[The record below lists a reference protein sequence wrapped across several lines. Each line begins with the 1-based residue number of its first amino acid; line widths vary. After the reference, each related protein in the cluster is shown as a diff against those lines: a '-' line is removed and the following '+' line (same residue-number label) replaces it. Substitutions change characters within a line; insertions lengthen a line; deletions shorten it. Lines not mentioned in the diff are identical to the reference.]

1 MTTSTPATSA
11 FRVSGW
17 LVTLFAAI
25 ALTASCGLTESP
37 VQRLQ
42 KAQQA
47 TLDAGSAAFTI
58 EQSFE
63 GGPPSGEQK
72 LTTEGVL
79 DFARRVGRAT
89 VKMAD
94 GQLEA
99 VFVGDTTYLRLPPS
113 LQALAPW
120 IRIDRQDVEA
130 FWGLKG
136 ISDDPSRN
144 LDLLDGIVGDVER
157 IGEENVR
164 GVQTTHY
171 RFTINL
177 QQAVEKAPADR
188 REAVRQQAAILG
200 SGQLPTEVWL
210 DSKGRIARQTFAID
224 LSKIQLPSG
233 VPPPGGLSGTVN
245 TRLEFYDFGTK
256 VEAKPPP
263 NDQVVDFGEL
273 QGAPQ

>member
-1 MTTSTPATSA
+1 MTTSTPAISA

-17 LVTLFAAI
+17 LVTLFAAL

-42 KAQQA
+42 KAQQT

-63 GGPPSGEQK
+63 GGPIGEQK

-89 VKMAD
+89 VKMID
-94 GQLEA
+94 GELEA

-113 LQALAPW
+113 LQALAGW

-144 LDLLDGIVGDVER
+144 LDLLDGIVGGVER
-157 IGEENVR
+157 IGEEDVR
-164 GVQTTHY
+164 GARTTHY
-171 RFTINL
+171 RFTIDL

-200 SGQLPTEVWL
+200 NGQLPTEVWL

-224 LSKIQLPSG
+224 LSKIQLPPG
-233 VPPPGGLSGTVN
+233 VPPPDGLSGTVN

-263 NDQVVDFGEL
+263 DDQVVDFGGL